1 MVVHDLKAASSSF
14 RRIVLMLGRILI
26 VDDDQSVLTVCKEI
40 LHPRGYR
47 VDISA
52 SPCEG
57 LEKLEQKD
65 YNLLITGMHMP
76 GMDGLELIG
85 HVRIVAPE
93 LNVIV
98 ITAHP
103 SEENMKEALKL
114 GISDYLPR
122 PFSRAVFLDSVEKA
136 FRRTETKSTKS
147 RTIKHHLI
155 KGHPGATYIS
165 GLEEVGD
172 FALCGPSLYKRKN

>member
-1 MVVHDLKAASSSF
+1 
-14 RRIVLMLGRILI
+14 MLGRILI

-40 LHPRGYR
+40 LHPKGYS

-57 LEKLEQKD
+57 LERLEKKD

-85 HVRIVAPE
+85 HARIAAPG
-93 LNVIV
+93 LNIIV

-122 PFSRAVFLDSVEKA
+122 PFLRAVFLDSVRKA
-136 FRRTETKSTKS
+136 CRKTQSTSTKS
-147 RTIKHHLI
+147 RTIKNHLL
-155 KGHPGATYIS
+155 KGHPGATYLT
-165 GLEEVGD
+165 GLEETED

>member
-1 MVVHDLKAASSSF
+1 
-14 RRIVLMLGRILI
+14 MLGRILI
-26 VDDDQSVLTVCKEI
+26 VDDDWSVLTVCKEI
-40 LHPRGYR
+40 LHPKGYS

-57 LEKLEQKD
+57 LEKLEQKA

-76 GMDGLELIG
+76 GMDGLELIEYAKLA
-85 HVRIVAPE
+85 APE
-93 LNVIV
+93 LYVIV

-103 SEENMKEALKL
+103 SEENMKKALKL

-122 PFSRAVFLDSVEKA
+122 PFSRAVFLDSVKKA
-136 FRRTETKSTKS
+136 CRITQTKSTKS

-155 KGHPGATYIS
+155 KSHPGATYLS
-165 GLEEVGD
+165 GLEETGD
-172 FALCGPSLYKRKN
+172 LALCGPSLYKRKN